1 MMFVQQYTK
10 GFSLLS
16 QQGVGR
22 GKKIKK
28 SVVGNGNASK
38 EQVQYMV
45 KNILQLD
52 KLPTPLDSSDALA
65 IGLCYLNQNRWS

>member
-28 SVVGNGNASK
+28 SVRLRTYQKAK
-38 EQVQYMV
+38 
-45 KNILQLD
+45 K
-52 KLPTPLDSSDALA
+52 KKK
-65 IGLCYLNQNRWS
+65 R

>member
-22 GKKIKK
+22 GKESKK
-28 SVVGNGNASK
+28 SVRLRTYKKAK
-38 EQVQYMV
+38 
-45 KNILQLD
+45 K
-52 KLPTPLDSSDALA
+52 KKK
-65 IGLCYLNQNRWS
+65 R